1 MRAGA
6 VATPRARD
14 RTPHPNLSAARSS
27 LVKMPESMRRF
38 ALETLVLI
46 VAAVLCAAVA
56 NSLAA
61 RERKLAWVGDYP
73 NARVV
78 PPVRTSSAETLPVV
92 TTTTAEPPA
101 ATTTE
106 AADEAAPA
114 PAPATGDATRESAGT
129 PSTAEPA
136 RAAPSPATPR
146 YTLAD
151 FPPQPD
157 KPAVEISPAQTEALW
172 KLGATFIDAR
182 RTQVYEQG
190 HIARARSMPVWESD
204 IDDRVLAFYEE
215 GHPQEAPIVIYCS
228 GGACEDSHMLAQK
241 LWGVGFN
248 NILVYT
254 DGWPDWSGR
263 GLPTARGPAQ

>member
-1 MRAGA
+1 
-6 VATPRARD
+6 
-14 RTPHPNLSAARSS
+14 
-27 LVKMPESMRRF
+27 MPESMRRF
-38 ALETLVLI
+38 ALETLVL
-46 VAAVLCAAVA
+46 VAAAVLCAAIA
-56 NSLAA
+56 NSAAA

-78 PPVRTSSAETLPVV
+78 PPSRTAQAGPAPAIA
-92 TTTTAEPPA
+92 TTTAEPPA
-101 ATTTE
+101 TETATGASSVEAEPPQSGTGIAPPETARTAK
-106 AADEAAPA
+106 AAD
-114 PAPATGDATRESAGT
+114 PAPAT
-129 PSTAEPA
+129 PA
-136 RAAPSPATPR
+136 PAAPR

-157 KPAVEISPAQTEALW
+157 QPAVDISPAQTEALW
-172 KLGATFIDAR
+172 NLGATFLDAR

-204 IDDRVLAFYEE
+204 IDDRVFAFYEE

-248 NILVYT
+248 NVLVYT
-254 DGWPDWSGR
+254 EGWPDWTGR
-263 GLPTARGPAQ
+263 GLPTAKGPAR